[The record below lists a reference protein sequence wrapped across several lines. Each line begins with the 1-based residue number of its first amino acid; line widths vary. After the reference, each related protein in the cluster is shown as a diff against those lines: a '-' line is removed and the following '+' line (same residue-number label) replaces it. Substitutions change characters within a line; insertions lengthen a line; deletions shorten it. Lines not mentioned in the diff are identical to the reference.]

1 MRPCV
6 TSRSGTRWGRV
17 VNDRLGQLAA
27 RIRTELTDLLLRAEL
42 SAFAD
47 FLDDR
52 ANTAAGNE

>member
-1 MRPCV
+1 
-6 TSRSGTRWGRV
+6 